1 MADNDDLDDLLDELD
16 SQGDLETSQQVL
28 SLRTESRRYDKP
40 VTIIEGFDLTKSEIE
55 STASDLRVR
64 SGRAERSTRV
74 VSNCKVITAIASRN
88 CFGIEGSTFERPPLG
103 SGSALPA
110 RYATTASR
118 LRRRSRFV
126 AAYYLCPT
134 FDDEV

>member
-1 MADNDDLDDLLDELD
+1 
-16 SQGDLETSQQVL
+16 
-28 SLRTESRRYDKP
+28 

-55 STASDLRVR
+55 STASDLKSSLGTGGTVDEGRIELQGDHRDRVP
-64 SGRAERSTRV
+64 
-74 VSNCKVITAIASRN
+74 N
-88 CFGIEGSTFERPPLG
+88 CFGIEGSTFESDPAG

>member
-55 STASDLRVR
+55 STASDLKSSLGTGGTVDEGRIELQGDHRDRVP
-64 SGRAERSTRV
+64 E
-74 VSNCKVITAIASRN
+74 
-88 CFGIEGSTFERPPLG
+88 L
-103 SGSALPA
+103 
-110 RYATTASR
+110 
-118 LRRRSRFV
+118 LRDRG
-126 AAYYLCPT
+126 
-134 FDDEV
+134 FDVRE